1 MSGPPCKRYLMWP
14 LPFLNKFSFFRF
26 SANVTRFLI
35 LSYTHSSISCPIS
48 ERLLA
53 SLSAASRAYYCV
65 TKPALKRESS
75 HWVPITE
82 QRSNILEPRVCPHE
96 KCKTQHYKALCLHT
110 LLSIMSNIHCI
121 DTKWGKKQQQKWK
134 TNKKINK
141 NKKNGVRVD
150 YLDTP
155 FSERIA

>member
-1 MSGPPCKRYLMWP
+1 MSGPPCKRYLVKMWP

-53 SLSAASRAYYCV
+53 SLSARHMLQPAEPIIVKRNQPWNARVPTGFQLQSRGLIYLNPECV
-65 TKPALKRESS
+65 PMKN
-75 HWVPITE
+75 V
-82 QRSNILEPRVCPHE
+82 
-96 KCKTQHYKALCLHT
+96 KTQHYKALCLHT

-121 DTKWGKKQQQKWK
+121 DTKWEKKTTKKWK
-134 TNKKINK
+134 TNKKNK
-141 NKKNGVRVD
+141 QKQKEWR
-150 YLDTP
+150 
-155 FSERIA
+155 

>member
-1 MSGPPCKRYLMWP
+1 MTTSISEQVFFFQVLSKCNP
-14 LPFLNKFSFFRF
+14 LPHPQLYTQQYF
-26 SANVTRFLI
+26 
-35 LSYTHSSISCPIS
+35 LSYIGEVAGIFVRSAHV
-48 ERLLA
+48 
-53 SLSAASRAYYCV
+53 AASRAYYCV

-121 DTKWGKKQQQKWK
+121 DTKWGKKTTTKM
-134 TNKKINK
+134 K
-141 NKKNGVRVD
+141 NKQKNKQKQKEWR
-150 YLDTP
+150 
-155 FSERIA
+155 